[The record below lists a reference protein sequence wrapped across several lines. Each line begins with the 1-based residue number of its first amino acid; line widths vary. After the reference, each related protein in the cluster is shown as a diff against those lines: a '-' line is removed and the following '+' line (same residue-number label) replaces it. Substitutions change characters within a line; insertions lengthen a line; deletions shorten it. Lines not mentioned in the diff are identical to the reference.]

1 MQIMNHDKMNSKDLD
16 RIMQQ
21 VFETNTDFLVP
32 DRLVAEVIRKQE
44 KRMLF
49 RELML
54 ELAFKTGLV
63 IGSIAVLVGVF
74 AIASNLEII
83 RRFYV
88 WAIEN
93 KELVVLLISSA
104 GLIAFV
110 DQVVLRLY
118 NDEAAPRY

>member
-1 MQIMNHDKMNSKDLD
+1 MQIMNQDKMNSKDLD

-21 VFETNTDFLVP
+21 VLETNTDFLVP

-54 ELAFKTGLV
+54 ELGFKTGLV
-63 IGSIAVLVGVF
+63 LASLGILVGVF
-74 AIASNLEII
+74 ALASNLVLIK
-83 RRFYV
+83 RFYT
-88 WAIEN
+88 WALEY

-104 GLIAFV
+104 G
-110 DQVVLRLY
+110 
-118 NDEAAPRY
+118 